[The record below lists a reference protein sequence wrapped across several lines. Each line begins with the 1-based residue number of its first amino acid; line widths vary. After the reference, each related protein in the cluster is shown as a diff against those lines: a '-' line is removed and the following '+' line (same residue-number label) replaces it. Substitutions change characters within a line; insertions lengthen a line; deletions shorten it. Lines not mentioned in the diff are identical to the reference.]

1 MPNWQSALGAMQGI
15 GYSCVADNS
24 PNCTKAMNSPGLA
37 TRSGIPASI
46 YYNATPFLLTDWH
59 CKFPGYCY
67 AHAAVEDAGGD
78 PTGLPVPAWTVEDS
92 LQNMRD
98 NGVRKAILSLTTPGA
113 VVTGNSNTARSLA
126 RRVNEYAAS
135 LRDQYPEQFGFFA
148 ALPSLLDVP
157 GTLAEIEYSLDTLRA
172 DGVTVFTRY
181 GDGNNYLGHSQFT
194 PIWKELDTRKT
205 VVHIHPT
212 MPEDTNW
219 IDPIMPPPMLDFPQ
233 ETTRTAIDMI
243 VSNVT
248 QQFPNCPKVLSH
260 AGGTLPY
267 LISRVA
273 VTSRDTMAAKGPYG
287 KTYFELMEALRSFY
301 YDLALSSAPAVL
313 NLLLDLI
320 PHDHIMYVGSDY
332 PNAPPIKVA
341 GYRENLDAFHMNE
354 ELRDKVYFGNAQKL
368 LSRD

>member
-1 MPNWQSALGAMQGI
+1 MHLFSYLPTGIASFLGMSTGGI
-15 GYSCVADNS
+15 
-24 PNCTKAMNSPGLA
+24 SPGYPTTMDNGSAVLA
-37 TRSGIPASI
+37 QQLPQKIDIHHHFVPDFFRQ
-46 YYNATPFLLTDWH
+46 
-59 CKFPGYCY
+59 
-67 AHAAVEDAGGD
+67 AVEDAGGD

-92 LQNMRD
+92 LQDMQD

-113 VVTGNSNTARSLA
+113 VITGNNDTARSLA
-126 RRVNEYAAS
+126 RRVNEYAAN
-135 LRDQYPEQFGFFA
+135 LRDQYPERFGFFA

-157 GTLAEIEYSLDTLRA
+157 GTLAEIEYSLDTLKA

-194 PIWKELDTRKT
+194 PIWKQLDDRKT

-212 MPEDTNW
+212 MPEDSDW

-233 ETTRTAIDMI
+233 ETTRTAVDMI
-243 VSNVT
+243 VNNVT
-248 QQFPNCPKVLSH
+248 RQFPNCPKILSH

-267 LISRVA
+267 LISRLA
-273 VTSRDTMAAKGPYG
+273 VTSRDTMAQKGPYG
-287 KTYFELMEALRSFY
+287 KTYFEFMEALRGFY

-320 PHDHIMYVGSDY
+320 PHDHIMYGSDY

-354 ELRDKVYFGNAQKL
+354 ELRDMVYFGNVQKL
-368 LSRD
+368 LSGA

>member
-1 MPNWQSALGAMQGI
+1 MRNWQSALGAMQGI

-24 PNCTKAMNSPGLA
+24 PNCTKAMNPPGLA
-37 TRSGIPASI
+37 TKSEIPASI

-59 CKFPGYCY
+59 CKFPGTLL
-67 AHAAVEDAGGD
+67 AQQ
-78 PTGLPVPAWTVEDS
+78 LPQKIDIHHHFVPDFFR
-92 LQNMRD
+92 Q
-98 NGVRKAILSLTTPGA
+98 GA
-113 VVTGNSNTARSLA
+113 VITGNNDTARSLA

-135 LRDQYPEQFGFFA
+135 LRDQYPDQLGFFA

-157 GTLAEIEYSLDTLRA
+157 GTLAEIEYSLDTLKA

-320 PHDHIMYVGSDY
+320 PHDHIMYGSDY

-368 LSRD
+368 LSRN